1 MTKLEEL
8 FRRSLSETP
17 PPATPPPGQWERI
30 RQGVVAPPAPP
41 SSWCKFLAGVVV
53 GMLLV
58 GIAGWYAVVAPA
70 LRRPD
75 AAPIALPAVTERAV
89 VDTVVRWRVDTVY
102 LTPQAP
108 SVLASRQRLFSVVPD
123 FTIAPTK
130 FTRFDNRT
138 GIEEPQQN
146 ARSTKT
152 STSPIGTNVPNPV
165 VWSQD
170 YRFPEAIPYRQVTF
184 NSVVDK
190 VPATLGWKGF
200 TRVEKPNRPAG
211 RWEIGLHVTPE
222 ISSNTTIIELYSE
235 EENDIRPAVNV
246 TLDEREATLYY
257 QGTNNIRQPH
267 QLRRLLTTHISV
279 ARQFSS
285 GLRVAIGLYWYNHR
299 FGGPNEQDLLPLL
312 FEGEYYTYYSGRE
325 ESLHT
330 TFSGGYTFLRRRRFQ
345 FTVGALARVN
355 FQRAFYRSTRIFSR
369 DDRESYFFNYVENT
383 QNGEIFSV
391 DILPQLT
398 LHYHFNDRLSIGT
411 EIVPGLGLGARY
423 KF

>member
-1 MTKLEEL
+1 MAKLEDL
-8 FRRSLSETP
+8 FRRSLSEP
-17 PPATPPPGQWERI
+17 LPPATPPPGQWERI
-30 RQGVVAPPAPP
+30 RQGIIAPSAPL
-41 SSWCKFLAGVVV
+41 SSWWKFVAGVIV

-58 GIAGWYAVVAPA
+58 GIAGWYVVVAPA

-75 AAPIALPAVTERAV
+75 AAPVAMPAVVERAV

-102 LTPQAP
+102 LTLQAP
-108 SVLASRQRLFSVVPD
+108 PVPTSRERVFANLSSPSFLAEKFSQFEQPV
-123 FTIAPTK
+123 
-130 FTRFDNRT
+130 
-138 GIEEPQQN
+138 GSEEVWQDIRAQAN
-146 ARSTKT
+146 SASL
-152 STSPIGTNVPNPV
+152 IGTRMPDRV

-170 YRFPEAIPYRQVTF
+170 YRLPEATLYRQVKLKPVT
-184 NSVVDK
+184 DK

-200 TRVEKPNRPAG
+200 TRVEKPDRPAG
-211 RWEIGLHVTPE
+211 RWEIVLHVTPE
-222 ISSNTTIIELYSE
+222 ISSNIAIIELYSE
-235 EENDIRPAVNV
+235 DENDIRPAVNV
-246 TLDEREATLYY
+246 TLDERKATLYY
-257 QGTNNIRQPH
+257 QGTNNIRQPR
-267 QLRRLLTTHISV
+267 QLRRLLTTHINA

-285 GLRVAIGLYWYNHR
+285 GLRVAVGLYWYNHR
-299 FGGPNEQDLLPLL
+299 FGGPSEQDLLPLL

-330 TFSGGYTFLRRRRFQ
+330 TFSGGYTFLRRHRFQ

-398 LHYHFNDRLSIGT
+398 LHYHLNDRLSVGT